1 MPTSVGILTFIS
13 MINTTFERL
22 EKAGNFFI
30 CHPSVIV
37 FGCKV
42 SLISTSDMSGMIS
55 LNGNLKSCITLITLL
70 FAEKYSNLNKF
81 RKFQLGEGV
90 YAILKKV
97 GLYLQNDSYHTSN
110 SPYTITLGWSDMQI
124 CR

>member
-1 MPTSVGILTFIS
+1 

-42 SLISTSDMSGMIS
+42 SLISTSNMSG
-55 LNGNLKSCITLITLL
+55 
-70 FAEKYSNLNKF
+70 
-81 RKFQLGEGV
+81 KFQLGEGV

-97 GLYLQNDSYHTSN
+97 GLYLQNDSYHTSY